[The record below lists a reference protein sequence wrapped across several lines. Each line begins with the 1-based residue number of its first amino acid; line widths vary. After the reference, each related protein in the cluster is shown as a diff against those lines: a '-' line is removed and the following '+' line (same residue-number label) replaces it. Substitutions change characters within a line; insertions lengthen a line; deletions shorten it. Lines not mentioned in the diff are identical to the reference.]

1 MKLPLHLSINDILLI
16 AGLCFCFLPYMFRVW
31 TRRGPSAEE
40 RWRGIEER
48 TPKGQR
54 NGLDPITQG
63 VAEHMDK
70 AAKAESDERDS
81 DRDLQRWL

>member
-1 MKLPLHLSINDILLI
+1 MKLPLHLSIDDILVL

-40 RWRGIEER
+40 RWRSIEHR
-48 TPKGQR
+48 TLKGQQDA
-54 NGLDPITQG
+54 LDPITQS

-70 AAKAESDERDS
+70 AAKAESGERAR
-81 DRDLQRWL
+81 DRDLWRWP